1 MPGRRGRPTVLGMAA
16 DPATKVLVV
25 GGGVAALETV
35 LALQSLAPTR
45 FDIELLAP
53 ERHFTYRPHPPG
65 TSFQRAPPSRI
76 ELAAMARERGFR
88 VVRDALDA
96 VDAAAHRVLTQDGAS
111 LSYDVLVLAIGTRP
125 IVAVDGALPFR
136 GAQDVAGV
144 ADALEGL
151 GAGRV
156 AYVARSPAMW
166 TLPLY
171 ELTLDTAAWAQD
183 REIAVEV
190 ITAEHAP
197 LEVFGA
203 EASGRVGG
211 LLDRAGVRLM
221 TGTVVDRVQHGGLH
235 TERGERIP
243 VDLAIAL
250 PYVIGPSVP
259 GLPQDRHG
267 FTPVEDAGEVRGL
280 EDVYAVGG
288 MTDRQLWQGGAGA
301 HQADVAA
308 SAIAAAAAVPVRV
321 APYRPVLLGVLP
333 NGEAPLYLRHPPE
346 HDRSM
351 PADAGI
357 GALHLSPYVTLR
369 RALEARR

>member
-1 MPGRRGRPTVLGMAA
+1 MAA

-45 FDIELLAP
+45 FDIALLAP
-53 ERHFTYRPHPPG
+53 ERHFTYRPHSPG
-65 TSFQRAPPSRI
+65 TSFQRTPPSRI

-88 VVRDALDA
+88 LVRDALEA
-96 VDAAAHRVLTQDGAS
+96 VDAAAHRVFTQDGAS

-125 IVAVDGALPFR
+125 IVAVDGAVPYR
-136 GAQDVAGV
+136 GPQDVAAV
-144 ADALEGL
+144 ADALERL
-151 GAGRV
+151 GAGRM
-156 AYVARSPAMW
+156 AYVARSSAMW

-171 ELTLDTAAWAQD
+171 ELALDTAAWAKD

-190 ITAEHAP
+190 ILATAEHAP

-203 EASGRVGG
+203 EASGRVAG
-211 LLDRAGVRLM
+211 LLKRAGVRLM
-221 TGTVVDRVQHGGLH
+221 TGSVVDRVQHGDLH
-235 TERGERIP
+235 TDHGERIP
-243 VDLAIAL
+243 VDLAVAL

-288 MTDRQLWQGGAGA
+288 MTDRQLTQGGAGA

-308 SAIAAAAAVPVRV
+308 SAIAAAAAVPILV
-321 APYRPVLLGVLP
+321 APYRPVLHGVLP
-333 NGEAPLYLRHPPE
+333 NGESPLYLRRPPE
-346 HDRSM
+346 HDWSL

-369 RALEARR
+369 RTLEVRR